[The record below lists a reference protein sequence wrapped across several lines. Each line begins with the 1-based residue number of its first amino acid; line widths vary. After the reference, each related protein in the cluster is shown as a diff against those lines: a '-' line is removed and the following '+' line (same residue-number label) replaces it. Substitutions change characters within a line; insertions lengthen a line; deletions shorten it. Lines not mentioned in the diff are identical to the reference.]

1 MTRII
6 FLLGGLRFSLR
17 LLSDFL
23 KVNINKD
30 PALYQRFLKRMEE
43 ILERYQGNWDYIV
56 QEFNRM
62 KDDLAKGR
70 KDEVKE
76 FDNRE
81 ALFQNVKEVKDGCIV
96 IPRILE

>member
-1 MTRII
+1 MKVTIETI
-6 FLLGGLRFSLR
+6 EYIANLSKLKFDEAEKERFAKEFESILTHFENIENEDLSTTEVSLM
-17 LLSDFL
+17 DNT
-23 KVNINKD
+23 V
-30 PALYQRFLKRMEE
+30 EE
-43 ILERYQGNWDYIV
+43 L
-56 QEFNRM
+56 
-62 KDDLAKGR
+62 R